1 MKTFLK
7 FLIVLILTVITN
19 DNLLPFEPIPPGG
32 DTLVMTLDCSKD
44 YFASPFVLLP
54 SAGDFVKFV
63 AVNGRFS
70 ILIRGANQFFEGVQD
85 PLKIIIDSNGN
96 AESDTYTII
105 STLGVGSEI
114 RCEVVCLTTGI
125 IADVP
130 PKIIIVPRNEQ

>member
-1 MKTFLK
+1 
-7 FLIVLILTVITN
+7 
-19 DNLLPFEPIPPGG
+19 
-32 DTLVMTLDCSKD
+32 MTS
-44 YFASPFVLLP
+44 
-54 SAGDFVKFV
+54 VKFV